1 MMLVLAKVR
10 LIYYLGTDYHILYYS
25 SFVHI
30 IHFFVLNVDIMQ
42 VIMNIMCTK

>member
-1 MMLVLAKVR
+1 MLVLAKVR
-10 LIYYLGTDYHILYYS
+10 LIYLGTNYHTLYYS
-25 SFVHI
+25 SLVHI